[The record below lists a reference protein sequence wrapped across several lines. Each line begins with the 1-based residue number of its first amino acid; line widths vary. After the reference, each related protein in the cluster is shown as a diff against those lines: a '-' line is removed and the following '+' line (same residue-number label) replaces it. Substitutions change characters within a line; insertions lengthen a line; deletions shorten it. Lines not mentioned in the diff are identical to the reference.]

1 MMLVGAALG
10 NGAQVES
17 RLYDK
22 DFSHIFRVVKKS
34 KKKKVVEKVQ
44 EVEKVDVE
52 KTGVEKVLA

>member
-22 DFSHIFRVVKKS
+22 DFSHIFRVVRKRKKKEVAKKS
-34 KKKKVVEKVQ
+34 EKDDASDSQ
-44 EVEKVDVE
+44 KALTE
-52 KTGVEKVLA
+52 